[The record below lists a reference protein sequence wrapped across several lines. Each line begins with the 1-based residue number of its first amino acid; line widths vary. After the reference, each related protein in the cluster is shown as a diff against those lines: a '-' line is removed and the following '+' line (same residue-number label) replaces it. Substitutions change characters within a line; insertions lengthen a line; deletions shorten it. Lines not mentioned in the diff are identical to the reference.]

1 MRVHDHHDRGGPSA
15 PGRRR
20 YQPACENLES
30 RALLTTLAPNLPGKH
45 FPAPNVQ
52 QFVQY
57 LYPPGTPQP
66 TAAEVQR
73 ESFVAKG
80 VGQYT
85 IGPGQFDTQT
95 ITIRGYGKPM
105 TSNISRKLHF
115 QFVIAEPTDPTQ
127 AISGTINLTGGNY
140 LQNSTDWI
148 LHLVGPTS
156 SEVNG
161 LPTFLHLATDANSPS
176 STAFAET
183 GGALPADANYPA
195 NYFTASGNLAP
206 PPGSPGSLGP
216 PTSVS
221 NWGMTLGTATFKYIP
236 DKHPQPGSLGS
247 GTVIVELL
255 GLHNASGAQSQDD
268 QQTN

>member
-1 MRVHDHHDRGGPSA
+1 MRVQDHQDRD
-15 PGRRR
+15 GRCASRRHR

-45 FPAPNVQ
+45 YPAPNVQ

-66 TAAEVQR
+66 TAAEVER

-85 IGPGQFDTQT
+85 IGPGQFATQT
-95 ITIRGYGKPM
+95 ITIHGYGKPM
-105 TSNISRKLHF
+105 TSNISQKLHF

-140 LQNSTDWI
+140 LQNATDWI

-156 SEVNG
+156 AEVNG
-161 LPTFLHLATDANSPS
+161 LPTNLFLATDANSPS

-183 GGALPADANYPA
+183 GGALPGGREL
-195 NYFTASGNLAP
+195 SG
-206 PPGSPGSLGP
+206 
-216 PTSVS
+216 
-221 NWGMTLGTATFKYIP
+221 
-236 DKHPQPGSLGS
+236 
-247 GTVIVELL
+247 ELFHR
-255 GLHNASGAQSQDD
+255 GR
-268 QQTN
+268 